1 MKLRLRIFP
10 TLAIYMLLVSATCI
24 EKRDTSIV
32 NRESLTITNHKNSN
46 VLKVRKLNFFQRLI
60 VKIFLKKN
68 KLADGTKAD
77 KLASTSLL
85 LGVGACAFL
94 LLGLFI
100 PYVILLSIPAGIAA
114 MITGGS
120 ALRNKTSLVGKA
132 RTGKGLGLGA
142 LIAFAVVLIVAA
154 IVFTAWVSFD

>member
-1 MKLRLRIFP
+1 MKISFRIFP
-10 TLAIYMLLVSATCI
+10 ILAIYMLLVSATCI
-24 EKRDTSIV
+24 EKIDTSIV
-32 NRESLTITNHKNSN
+32 NRENITITNHKNSN
-46 VLKVRKLNFFQRLI
+46 ALKVHKLNFFQRLI

-68 KLADGTKAD
+68 KLADGTRAD

-100 PYVILLSIPAGIAA
+100 PYVILISIPAGIAA

-120 ALRNKTSLVGKA
+120 AIRNKTSLVGKA

-154 IVFTAWVSFD
+154 IVFTAWVSFG

>member
-1 MKLRLRIFP
+1 MKLSLRIFP
-10 TLAIYMLLVSATCI
+10 ILAIYMLLVSATCI
-24 EKRDTSIV
+24 EKIDTSIV
-32 NRESLTITNHKNSN
+32 NRENITITNHKNSN
-46 VLKVRKLNFFQRLI
+46 ALKVHKLNFFQRLI

-68 KLADGTKAD
+68 KLADGTRAD

-100 PYVILLSIPAGIAA
+100 PYVILISIPAGIAA

-120 ALRNKTSLVGKA
+120 AIRNKTSLVGKA

-154 IVFTAWVSFD
+154 IVFTAWVSFG

>member
-10 TLAIYMLLVSATCI
+10 ILAIYMLLVSATCI

-46 VLKVRKLNFFQRLI
+46 VLRVRKLNFFQRLI

>member
-1 MKLRLRIFP
+1 MKLSLRIYP
-10 TLAIYMLLVSATCI
+10 ILAIYMLLVSATCI
-24 EKRDTSIV
+24 EKIDTSIV
-32 NRESLTITNHKNSN
+32 NRENITITNHKNSN
-46 VLKVRKLNFFQRLI
+46 ALKVHKLNFFQRLI

-68 KLADGTKAD
+68 KLADGTRAD

-100 PYVILLSIPAGIAA
+100 PYVILISIPAGIAA

-120 ALRNKTSLVGKA
+120 AIRNKTSLVGKA

-154 IVFTAWVSFD
+154 IVFTAWVSFG